1 MIDKPSR
8 RSTNHLSLILRFV
21 DQAFEFF
28 SCDNNQVRDNTDA
41 NLSLVEGRGQKAEGR
56 REERIKKAGGR
67 GQRAEGIIGSVQHLS
82 NCKRLGFIPLFPSVR
97 GQSQNSLL
105 PPASCHLPFSIKN
118 CTSVFAALVKRRIV
132 SASAGDTKRHS
143 FNLTFLEVGFSC
155 LLASFGLGKLNLV
168 VEGV

>member
-28 SCDNNQVRDNTDA
+28 SCDNKKVRDNTSV
-41 NLSLVEGRGQKAEGR
+41 NLSLLEGRGQKAEGR
-56 REERIKKAGGR
+56 REER
-67 GQRAEGIIGSVQHLS
+67 
-82 NCKRLGFIPLFPSVR
+82 
-97 GQSQNSLL
+97 
-105 PPASCHLPFSIKN
+105 IKN